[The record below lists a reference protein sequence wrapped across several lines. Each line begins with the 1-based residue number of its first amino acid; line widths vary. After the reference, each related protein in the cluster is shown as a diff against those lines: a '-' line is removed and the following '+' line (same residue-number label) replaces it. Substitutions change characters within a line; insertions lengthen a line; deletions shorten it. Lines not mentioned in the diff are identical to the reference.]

1 MSAPAS
7 LSLTPERSPAVSA
20 TPVEEK
26 RLEAPEIDASCRGPL
41 LFVFTCGIAWL
52 VIGLLLALISS
63 IKLHAPGFLA
73 NCACLTLGRVR
84 PAGINAVLYGFASQ
98 TGIGVLLWMMCRLGG
113 TRIAFQNTLAI
124 ATALWNL
131 GVAAGILGIL
141 GGGSTGFEWLEM
153 PHYASSILF
162 VSYTLTGFST
172 LSAFY
177 FRREP
182 SLYVSQWYLLTA
194 LFWFPW
200 IYSAANLLLV
210 VFPVRGVV
218 QSIIDAWFTSNFL
231 GLWLAPIGLGIIFY
245 FIPKLSRRPL
255 YSSTLAAFGFWTYA
269 FFASWTGFAKL
280 VGGPVPAWM
289 ASTGIVANVFLLV
302 PLLSMVMNWHLTL
315 RGTYP
320 KARTDV
326 TLRFLVFSAASFV
339 VATLMNI
346 LLSLREVN
354 AVTHLT
360 YVEAAQVQL
369 AVLGFVGMAL
379 LGSLYYIV
387 PRLMQIEWP
396 SARTVKIH
404 FLCSAGGIGLIFVA
418 LTLGGLV
425 QGFGIN
431 NPTAPFINVVKS
443 TIPFVGLA
451 TLGQLVL
458 LIGQVV
464 LLWDFVLLLRRCAE
478 PLRKSV
484 VGLVL
489 PGRLEREEA
498 RS

>member
-1 MSAPAS
+1 MSAPAT
-7 LSLTPERSPAVSA
+7 LSPSPSPTA
-20 TPVEEK
+20 VEEP
-26 RLEAPEIDASCRGPL
+26 RLDAAQIDASCRGPL
-41 LFVFTCGIAWL
+41 LFLFTCGIAWL
-52 VIGLLLALISS
+52 VIGLVLALISS
-63 IKLHAPGFLA
+63 IKLHAPGLLA

-84 PAGINAVLYGFASQ
+84 PAGMNAILYGFASQ

-113 TRIAFQNTLAI
+113 TRLAYQNTLAI
-124 ATALWNL
+124 ATTLWNL
-131 GVAAGILGIL
+131 GVALGILGIL

-153 PHYASSILF
+153 PRYGSSIVF
-162 VSYTLTGFST
+162 ISYTLIGFST

-177 FRREP
+177 FRRER

-218 QSIIDAWFTSNFL
+218 QSIVNAWFASNFL
-231 GLWLAPIGLGIIFY
+231 RLWLGSIGLGAIFY
-245 FIPKLSRRPL
+245 FIPKLTRRPL
-255 YSSTLAAFGFWTYA
+255 YSSTLAAYGFWTYA
-269 FFASWTGFAKL
+269 FFAPWTGLAKL

-289 ASTGIVANVFLLV
+289 ASAGIAANMFLLV
-302 PLLSMVMNWHLTL
+302 PLLAVGINWHRTLT
-315 RGTYP
+315 GVYA
-320 KARTDV
+320 KAKADA
-326 TLRFLVFSAASFV
+326 TLRFILFSAASFI
-339 VATLMNI
+339 VASLMNI
-346 LLSLREVN
+346 VLSLREVSV
-354 AVTHLT
+354 VTHLT

-396 SARTVKIH
+396 SARTVKVH
-404 FLCSAGGIGLIFVA
+404 FICSAGGIGLVFVA
-418 LTLGGLV
+418 LTLGGIV

-451 TLGQLVL
+451 TLGYLVL

-478 PLRKSV
+478 PWRKSAIA
-484 VGLVL
+484 LVL
-489 PGRLEREEA
+489 PGRLEREGT